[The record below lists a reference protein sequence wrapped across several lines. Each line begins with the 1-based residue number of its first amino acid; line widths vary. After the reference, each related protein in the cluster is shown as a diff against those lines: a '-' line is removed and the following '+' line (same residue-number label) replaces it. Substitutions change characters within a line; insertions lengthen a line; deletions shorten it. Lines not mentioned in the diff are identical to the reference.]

1 MSPRGSFDVD
11 FFFGGLTCFL
21 MGSTLDDRDDA
32 RNFLVEDF
40 DDSAFSELVVF
51 LTLFLVTLSSL

>member
-1 MSPRGSFDVD
+1 
-11 FFFGGLTCFL
+11 